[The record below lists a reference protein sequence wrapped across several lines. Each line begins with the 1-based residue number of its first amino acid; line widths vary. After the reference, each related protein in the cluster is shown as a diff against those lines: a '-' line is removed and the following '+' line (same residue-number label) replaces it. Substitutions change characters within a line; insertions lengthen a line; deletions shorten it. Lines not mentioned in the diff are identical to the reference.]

1 MGDQGSARK
10 KECGERETAKGST
23 YLRQLDEIVP
33 ALKRCSDDHE
43 GCTGWAAQGE
53 CQRNP
58 LFMHSSCPVSCKSC
72 DKPLDELVK
81 DDADRGNWRKPSESE
96 RQAQH
101 KILVAFVDSAKKED
115 LDDVEEMIKNRRAEL
130 EAEAEEEEESELHQE
145 L

>member
-1 MGDQGSARK
+1 
-10 KECGERETAKGST
+10 
-23 YLRQLDEIVP
+23 
-33 ALKRCSDDHE
+33 
-43 GCTGWAAQGE
+43 
-53 CQRNP
+53 
-58 LFMHSSCPVSCKSC
+58 MHSSCPVSCKSATSRS
-72 DKPLDELVK
+72 KSWSRTTPTAAIGGSV
-81 DDADRGNWRKPSESE
+81 GIE